1 MIEFYHAIVR
11 TSGPRKGHH
20 PYAIPLLKSR
30 VSSPKNYSNYFK
42 LLPKYTLMDGPST
55 ISDLS
60 SRRLREAVK
69 YVSRAWLPV
78 NQVTLKH
85 AISMLKGE
93 GVDRQNVLNEIKT
106 DLALYSFL
114 LKRLGGL
121 SAEGEWEALPPHEI
135 FLRLSAEQCLDLF
148 SVQQSEFSV
157 HDLAN
162 VKNVQL
168 SQVRR
173 TLISCSTA
181 EILASKTEIDPDLA
195 FGCAIARQLG
205 PLLVAWNYQSSVIRA
220 QQASESGATTFD
232 AELQKLLGF
241 TPEALGFELITSWC
255 KSPAFL
261 QGIGLK
267 AMAEGLPMHGEALTQ
282 GREVLKFCKIGES
295 LAKVSEPD
303 LYPNAMRDW
312 LVVGKDLDRV
322 LGARGP
328 ELIKSRIDQL
338 FPHYVDLAPQLFN
351 KDISPEKLAKQSNL
365 EFCRKL
371 LNENQYINKCKPEL
385 KKLFAS
391 VYEKV
396 LQHEA
401 SMAAVSDL
409 VANVIPKTGFINGC
423 IYLLDSKKMILVPRL
438 KIGENNLTAYKPVSC
453 SCGGEKAHPVSEAF
467 HCSFP
472 FRQER
477 VILNGE
483 IVSHITGKF
492 GSNDKIG
499 VLHLE
504 FNDEGL
510 TEASSDDKLTCF
522 KALRQALGDSL
533 ALR

>member
-1 MIEFYHAIVR
+1 MEGLS
-11 TSGPRKGHH
+11 TSSE
-20 PYAIPLLKSR
+20 I
-30 VSSPKNYSNYFK
+30 
-42 LLPKYTLMDGPST
+42 T
-55 ISDLS
+55 

-93 GVDRQNVLNEIKT
+93 GVDRQNILNEIKT

-121 SAEGEWEALPPHEI
+121 STEGPWAALPPHEI
-135 FLRLSAEQCLDLF
+135 FLNLSAEQCLDLF

-181 EILASKTEIDPDLA
+181 ELMASKTEINPDLA
-195 FGCAIARQLG
+195 FGCAMARQLG

-220 QQASESGATTFD
+220 QQASESGNTTFD
-232 AELQKLLGF
+232 AELHKLLGF

-267 AMAEGLPMHGEALTQ
+267 AMAEGLPLNGEALAQ
-282 GREVLKFCKIGES
+282 GREVLRFCKIGES

-303 LYPNAMRDW
+303 MYPKAMQEW
-312 LVVGKDLDRV
+312 LIVGKDLDRA
-322 LGARGP
+322 LGPRGP
-328 ELIKSRIDQL
+328 DLIKHRIEQL
-338 FPHYVDLAPQLFN
+338 FPHYIDLAPQLFN

-371 LNENQYINKCKPEL
+371 LNDNQYVNKCKPEL
-385 KKLFAS
+385 KKLFTS

-401 SMAAVSDL
+401 SMAAVSEL
-409 VANVIPKTGFINGC
+409 VANVIPKSGFINGC
-423 IYLLDSKKMILVPRL
+423 IYLLDPRKMVLVPRL
-438 KIGENNLTAYKPVSC
+438 KIGASNPTNYKPVSC

-492 GSNDKIG
+492 GSNDKMG

-510 TEASSDDKLTCF
+510 TEISSDERLVCF